1 MGKGEQNCK
10 PTSVVVVVRV
20 HEGHSHGVLPV
31 QGALVGIAAVHGVDH
46 VSHLL
51 PGGSDG
57 IFAFLGQFPVQGGG
71 GGEKATKLGAFT
83 KETAAFTAAS
93 QQTAAL

>member
-1 MGKGEQNCK
+1 M
-10 PTSVVVVVRV
+10 RV

-57 IFAFLGQFPVQGGG
+57 IFAFLGQFPVRGGG
-71 GGEKATKLGAFT
+71 WGGEGDQVRRFYRRNSSIHSSQPADRRLVRGSGQIFKAKA
-83 KETAAFTAAS
+83 K
-93 QQTAAL
+93 